1 VLWKATR
8 HTIIFNQELKIEI
21 ASHRLQGMVCA
32 VQAAASGSFSAAAR
46 LLDLT
51 PAAVSKNVAG
61 LEVALGVRL
70 FNRTTRTLSL
80 TDEGERFVE
89 QARKA
94 LDELD
99 DVGAMLTKS
108 QREPAGRVRISVG
121 NGFGR
126 LHVMPH
132 LAEFSALYPKVQVEL
147 NLSDQQVDLVRE
159 RFDIGIRGGSPLPAG
174 MVARKLCDIP
184 LVLVASRSYLRK
196 HGTPE
201 SVDELSQHRCITT
214 RFQSG
219 EYAAWHFIQ
228 GRQRSAILPSAQVV
242 VSDPHATLEAVRL
255 HMGIAQ
261 IGLYHAWPYLQSG
274 ELLPLLMH
282 VHDPSER
289 SLSIF
294 YPHRTMLA
302 PRVRVLVD
310 FLCQRIPKDP
320 VLRATRADVLQ
331 YLPAQSVSHKRA
343 SKASIKASS

>member
-1 VLWKATR
+1 M
-8 HTIIFNQELKIEI
+8 EI

-32 VQAAASGSFSAAAR
+32 VQAAANGSFSAAAR
-46 LLDLT
+46 VLDLT

-61 LEVALGVRL
+61 LEAVLSVRL

-80 TDEGERFVE
+80 TDEGERFVA

-99 DVGAMLTKS
+99 VASDMLTHN
-108 QREPAGRVRISVG
+108 QREPAGRVRLSVG

-126 LHVMPH
+126 LHVLPH
-132 LAEFSALYPKVQVEL
+132 LAEFSNLYPKVQVEL

-184 LVLVASRSYLRK
+184 LVLVASRSYLHK
-196 HGTPE
+196 NGTPQTE
-201 SVDELSQHRCITT
+201 DELSQHRCITT

-219 EYAAWHFIQ
+219 EYATWHFMQ
-228 GRQRSAILPSAQVV
+228 GRQRTAILPAAQVV
-242 VSDPHATLEAVRL
+242 VSDPHATLEAVLL

-261 IGLYHAWPYLQSG
+261 IGLYHAWPYLQTG
-274 ELLPLLMH
+274 ELLPLLLH

-302 PRVRVLVD
+302 PRVRALVD
-310 FLCQRIPKDP
+310 FLWQRIPKDP
-320 VLRATRADVLQ
+320 VLRATRADVLR
-331 YLPAQSVSHKRA
+331 LSAAQSVARKRA
-343 SKASIKASS
+343 SRALIKASS